1 MAVPGTL
8 TSAYLALRL
17 HSGEFTHKVVPFD
30 EIPQRVL
37 DGTVHA
43 GLLIHEGQITY
54 AGAGL
59 RKLCDLGE
67 WWKKETGLP
76 LPLGVNLVRKDLGVE
91 RCRQAARLLR
101 RAIEYSLSHREE
113 ALAYAMQ
120 FGRGLDRDLTD
131 RFVGMY
137 VNDLT
142 RDAGSR
148 DGGRSPSSWTG
159 ATFAGF
165 SPGRSSPTSSHRR
178 PPWIRPSARGPHPPS
193 AAPPTFSASI
203 TEEKFIPRE
212 TFPLRNI
219 SPGGLAR
226 SGSGLAATSGQGP
239 RERRSGRSLSGEAD
253 PSGISGGGRPEMPCN

>member
-1 MAVPGTL
+1 VVAVPGTL

-30 EIPQRVL
+30 EIPERVL
-37 DGTVHA
+37 DGTADA

-59 RKLCDLGE
+59 TKVADLGE

-76 LPLGVNLVRKDLGVE
+76 LPLGVNLVRKDLGPE

-101 RAIEYSLSHREE
+101 RAIEYSLSHRDE

-142 RDAGSR
+142 RDAGS
-148 DGGRSPSSWTG
+148 
-159 ATFAGF
+159 
-165 SPGRSSPTSSHRR
+165 PGRRA
-178 PPWIRPSARGPHPPS
+178 IAEFLERGHLCGLL
-193 AAPPTFSASI
+193 
-203 TEEKFIPRE
+203 PRKVVPD
-212 TFPLRNI
+212 FI
-219 SPGGLAR
+219 SP
-226 SGSGLAATSGQGP
+226 
-239 RERRSGRSLSGEAD
+239 
-253 PSGISGGGRPEMPCN
+253 